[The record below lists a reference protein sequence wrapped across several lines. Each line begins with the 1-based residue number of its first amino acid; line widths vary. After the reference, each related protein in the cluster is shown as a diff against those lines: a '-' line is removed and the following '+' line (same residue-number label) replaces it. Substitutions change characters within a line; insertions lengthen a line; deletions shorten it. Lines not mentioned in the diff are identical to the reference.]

1 MRFSMILEMVDRLS
15 APARRARAGAR
26 SLGDNIRQ
34 MGQRIR
40 QAAGQVR
47 SGERSLEHFARRA
60 RRLRQVALGR
70 IFQAIGGSVRGLTR
84 NLGSLIS
91 RLRLVERA
99 GRAAGA
105 GLRKLGGAG
114 LGMLKNGLLAGGAAA
129 AGGGLFALFDMFR
142 TAGQFEQ
149 YQVQLEGLEGSAGA
163 ARKAMRW
170 VQEFTAKTPFEID
183 QVMEAFVA
191 LKAYGIDPMNGSL
204 TALGDA
210 SAGMSKPLLQ
220 AIEAMADATTG
231 EFERL
236 KEFGIRA
243 SKEGNRVSFSFRKN
257 GKDIRRDA
265 EFTGAA
271 IEEALTAIFSERFGG
286 GMERQSRT
294 LFGMIS
300 NLKDSWTSF
309 QLMVA
314 DAGIFDMVKKDVEG
328 LLARIGEMAKNGQLK
343 KWAEDISDRLQT
355 AWKWGRDFVENTD
368 WQGVANDLKGIA
380 EAAKAVADA
389 ILLVKSGVD
398 WVNQYRR
405 PLFSAEASL
414 IDGIKNMRGALVP
427 KSPGP
432 APGSPASRLPSDNDF
447 LRRLQG
453 KPAASATPKIGGA
466 LKIDIS
472 SAPGL
477 SVRATPAPAP
487 GRILPLQVNTGRT
500 MRSSS

>member
-15 APARRARAGAR
+15 GPARRARAGAR
-26 SLGDNIRQ
+26 GLGDNIRQ

-40 QAAGQVR
+40 RAVSDVR

-70 IFQAIGGSVRGLTR
+70 IFQAIGSSVRGLTR
-84 NLGSLIS
+84 NLGSLIA

-114 LGMLKNGLLAGGAAA
+114 LGFLKNGLLAGGAAA
-129 AGGGLFALFDMFR
+129 VGAGSFALFDLFR

-149 YQVQLEGLEGSAGA
+149 YQVMLEGLEGSAQG
-163 ARKAMRW
+163 ARKSMAW
-170 VQEFTAKTPFEID
+170 VQEFTAKTPFESA

-210 SAGMSKPLLQ
+210 SSGMSKPLLS
-220 AIEAMADATTG
+220 AVEALADATTG

-243 SKEGNRVSFSFRKN
+243 SKEGNRVSFTFRKN

-265 EFTGAA
+265 DMTGEA
-271 IEEALTAIFSERFGG
+271 IEKALTGIFAERFGG
-286 GMERQSRT
+286 GMARQATT
-294 LFGMIS
+294 LFGIIS
-300 NLKDSWTSF
+300 NLKDMWTNF
-309 QLMVA
+309 LLLVA
-314 DAGIFDMVKKDVEG
+314 GSGIFDVVKKDLEG
-328 LLARIGEMAKNGQLK
+328 ILSRVNELAKNGELK
-343 KWAEDISDRLQT
+343 RWAEEISNRLEQ
-355 AWKWGRDFVENTD
+355 AWNWGKRFVEDTD
-368 WQGVANDLKGIA
+368 WDAVVQDLKDIA
-380 EAAKAVADA
+380 EA
-389 ILLVKSGVD
+389 VKV
-398 WVNQYRR
+398 
-405 PLFSAEASL
+405 LA
-414 IDGIKNMRGALVP
+414 DGILVLRDAVSWLNTGSSFDNFLYSVPDKIKGLRGSLAP
-427 KSPGP
+427 SSPGP
-432 APGSPASRLPSDNDF
+432 APGSPASRLPSDSDF
-447 LRRLQG
+447 IRRMQG
-453 KPAASATPKIGGA
+453 KPPAAPQIGGA

-487 GRILPLQVNTGRT
+487 GRIFPLEVRTGRT
-500 MRSSS
+500 MRSGS